1 VQWYEDEDFWRE
13 MYPYMFPAEKFGAA
27 EEQISQILSLTGME
41 KGAVLDLCCGPGRHA
56 LEFSR
61 RGYRVTGVDGIKF
74 LLDRAKERAAES
86 GEQVEWIHK
95 DMREFAK
102 PNAFDLA
109 VNLWTSFGFFENET
123 DDLRVLSNIFE
134 SLRPGGL
141 FVIDLLGKEIMA
153 RLPSLTRSTEYPDGS
168 LLVERRKICD
178 GWSRVANEWILIKE
192 AGARRFY
199 FELTTYSGR
208 ELRERLFAAGF
219 ADVKLFGDLAGRPY
233 DWEATRLIAMATRPG
248 SE

>member
-1 VQWYEDEDFWRE
+1 MRWYEDEDFWRE
-13 MYPYMFPAEKFGAA
+13 MYPYMFPTEKFSAA
-27 EEQISQILSLTGME
+27 EEQVSQILSLTALEEGS
-41 KGAVLDLCCGPGRHA
+41 VLDLCCGPGRHA
-56 LEFSR
+56 LEFAR
-61 RGYRVTGVDGIKF
+61 RGYRVTGVDGKKF

-86 GEQVEWIHK
+86 GQQVEWIHQ

-102 PNAFDLA
+102 PNAFQLA
-109 VNLWTSFGFFENET
+109 VNLWSSFGYFENEA

-134 SLRPGGL
+134 SLRPGGVFVVDL
-141 FVIDLLGKEIMA
+141 FGKEVMA
-153 RLPSLTRSTEYPDGS
+153 GGASLTTSTEHPDGS

-199 FELTTYSGR
+199 FELTIYSGR
-208 ELRERLFAAGF
+208 ELRERLFATGF

-233 DWEATRLIAMATRPG
+233 DWEARRLVVKATKPK
-248 SE
+248 